1 MANSVNILLGVG
13 LLSVPYALQQ
23 GGWAGLGVLG
33 ILGVTTNYTGK
44 ILIRCQRRG
53 SLPAIGDHQTR
64 CDVNDSGGTG
74 AVRLFEFSYG
84 QVRVRMTESCVLFNS
99 YRCRE
104 VSMRARMIR
113 ALSRCRATGT
123 IRTRRRGARCCRTRT
138 WARRRSGTL
147 AGGSSHHVGTVHR
160 ARRHV
165 RSVLHPGGQFLLS
178 LSFLSFLSYGQL
190 D

>member
-1 MANSVNILLGVG
+1 MAVQLVVFLAVIVLLVVAAVAPVLLGVG

-74 AVRLFEFSYG
+74 AVRLF
-84 QVRVRMTESCVLFNS
+84 
-99 YRCRE
+99 
-104 VSMRARMIR
+104 
-113 ALSRCRATGT
+113 
-123 IRTRRRGARCCRTRT
+123 
-138 WARRRSGTL
+138 
-147 AGGSSHHVGTVHR
+147 
-160 ARRHV
+160 
-165 RSVLHPGGQFLLS
+165 
-178 LSFLSFLSYGQL
+178 
-190 D
+190 

>member
-147 AGGSSHHVGTVHR
+147 AGGSSRGSCTPSSSAR
-160 ARRHV
+160 ALCSSSW
-165 RSVLHPGGQFLLS
+165 RSVSIH
-178 LSFLSFLSYGQL
+178 
-190 D
+190 

>member
-84 QVRVRMTESCVLFNS
+84 QVRVRMTELVFCCLQVSRGIDPGADDSGAESVSCDWDDPHEATRRPLLSYEDVGEAAFGDFGRGFITWVLYTELVGTCALFFIL
-99 YRCRE
+99 E
-104 VSMRARMIR
+104 VSFF
-113 ALSRCRATGT
+113 S
-123 IRTRRRGARCCRTRT
+123 
-138 WARRRSGTL
+138 
-147 AGGSSHHVGTVHR
+147 
-160 ARRHV
+160 
-165 RSVLHPGGQFLLS
+165 
-178 LSFLSFLSYGQL
+178 LSFLSYGQL
-190 D
+190 E

>member
-1 MANSVNILLGVG
+1 MDGAVGRSRANHVPGAISDSRTTRTSTPAKSAPSPSPEFGSGALVEVDRPRGNSTTAQAMANSVNILLGVG

-74 AVRLFEFSYG
+74 AVRLF
-84 QVRVRMTESCVLFNS
+84 
-99 YRCRE
+99 
-104 VSMRARMIR
+104 
-113 ALSRCRATGT
+113 
-123 IRTRRRGARCCRTRT
+123 
-138 WARRRSGTL
+138 
-147 AGGSSHHVGTVHR
+147 
-160 ARRHV
+160 
-165 RSVLHPGGQFLLS
+165 
-178 LSFLSFLSYGQL
+178 
-190 D
+190 